1 MGHQK
6 VKEDKMASDT
16 KNLIYYTFIDLLHT
30 KPFDKITVRDIVEAC
45 DINRNTFYYYYSDIY
60 DLLEE
65 IFTKKINQMLEG
77 HRNGTSWITAFLKV
91 ANEAYE
97 HKKMIY
103 NICSS
108 RSYEYLENYMYRAC
122 NQICVDVVRSLAQD
136 MNVPDE
142 DIEFIASFY
151 EYGFVGVLS
160 EWFKTGMREDP
171 LQLGSQMW
179 LVVDNMKYA
188 LKRSQRRMKNK
199 LENEDT
205 D

>member
-1 MGHQK
+1 
-6 VKEDKMASDT
+6 MASDT
-16 KNLIYYTFIDLLHT
+16 KKMIYYTFIDLLHT
-30 KPFDKITVRDIVEAC
+30 KPFDKITVRDVVEAC
-45 DINRNTFYYYYSDIY
+45 EINRNTFYYHYSDIY

-65 IFTKKINQMLEG
+65 IFKKKIFEMIDA
-77 HRNGTSWITAFLKV
+77 HKNGTPWLTAFMKV
-91 ANEAYE
+91 MHEAYE

-122 NQICVDVVRSLAQD
+122 NQIIVDIVKGLAAD

-151 EYGFVGVLS
+151 EYGFVGVIS

-171 LQLGSQMW
+171 LELASKIW
-179 LVVDNMKYA
+179 LVVDNMRYA
-188 LKRSQRRMKNK
+188 LKRSQRRMKNRI
-199 LENEDT
+199 ENEDFV
-205 D
+205 